1 MVHRPVPAHVL
12 EAIYVQQVP
21 RVAVLEPLQERIVLV
36 ILTVALHIL
45 LFFLNL
51 IHNLIKVIPCT
62 VLCIVLRLPPVV
74 MEGRKPRR
82 PLVRVPVVLFPPMIG
97 YELEVVRDLAV
108 VGLVG
113 LVDAL
118 RNEHLQSKIEDDW
131 EANEKILNITQQSKV
146 MLFFI

>member
-12 EAIYVQQVP
+12 EAIYVHQVP

-62 VLCIVLRLPPVV
+62 VLRLPPVV

-146 MLFFI
+146 KLFFI